1 MVLALKEPL
10 DELQRTKIQE
20 IDEKPLELVAG
31 LNTTDSDVTNFTL
44 FDTPNV
50 VGASGEERIE
60 IGEDEWERHPKNPR
74 NWRGHYRWKNALIIS
89 VTGFLRYVTSP
100 CLHPTT
106 VAEAVIH
113 FGIFG
118 QPSLPRDRVCRGLP
132 DAFAAI

>member
-1 MVLALKEPL
+1 MVLAPKEPL

-20 IDEKPLELVAG
+20 IDEKPLELVTG

-44 FDTPNV
+44 FDIPNV

-60 IGEDEWERHPKNPR
+60 ITEEEWGRHPDNAR
-74 NWRGHYRWKNALIIS
+74 NWRGHYRWKNALIMS
-89 VTGFLRYVTSP
+89 VTGFLRYVAPP
-100 CLHPTT
+100 CLHPAT

-113 FGIFG
+113 FG
-118 QPSLPRDRVCRGLP
+118 LLNDPRCLAIECVVNFP